1 MKRVNTRYRERFAN
15 GGLKK
20 ELDRL
25 ENSIGLYMLVADY
38 KEISHEESRTFRL
51 LGAEDIIK
59 DYKQIIRYTKKQIKN
74 TDNINEL
81 LNYKC
86 ILEQLERE
94 LEKKVNKSRGGYKA
108 DKTKKTPVVKVS
120 DWIELDCHPFSV
132 NYQYTYAYG
141 RKVRTDAYNSWIIN
155 FPKEQVTPRWKMQQL
170 YDIKVSKPFTL
181 EIEVIQR
188 QEADIDNG
196 IKSFIDRLVDIWN
209 LKDDNHIQGVT
220 IKRIGVCEDYS
231 EGLIRFRIKQEV
243 I

>member
-1 MKRVNTRYRERFAN
+1 MKNTRYRSRFAN

-25 ENSIGLYMLVADY
+25 ENSIGLYMLVAEY
-38 KEISHEESRTFRL
+38 KDISHEESRIFRL
-51 LGAEDIIK
+51 INCDTVIK
-59 DYKQIIRYTKKQIKN
+59 DYKQIIRYTKKKIKN
-74 TDNINEL
+74 EDNINEL

-86 ILEQLERE
+86 ILEQLEKE
-94 LEKKVNKSRGGYKA
+94 LEKKINKSKGGYKA
-108 DKTKKTPVVKVS
+108 QVTKEAPIVKVS
-120 DWIELDCHPFSV
+120 DWIEIDVHTFSV

-141 RKVRTDAYNSWIIN
+141 RRVRTDAYNSWIIN
-155 FPKEQVTPRWKMQQL
+155 FPKEQVPHRWKMQQL
-170 YDIKVSKPFTL
+170 YDIKVNKPFMI
-181 EIEVIQR
+181 EMEVIQR
-188 QEADIDNG
+188 AESDIDNG